1 MNAGIRKKGI
11 EMSWNMRLLKNLASL
26 RLTVGLLLW
35 LAFLC
40 ILGTII
46 PQQPVPSA
54 AGAPFA
60 MHVIMLLSMRDVFH
74 SLWFLIPTAALCLN
88 ALACMYLW
96 RKAFGGS
103 SSMPKALLYE
113 VTIPGEGRQD
123 QIRADLTSFMKGTH
137 NRTTH
142 YQEGHREIVMG
153 EKGRPRKFAPFIV
166 HGSILL
172 ILIGAGLGYLGY
184 KGSLEV
190 PVGQAS
196 DTVMLSNGKIMHLP
210 FKVRCDG
217 FKMELYDNGMPKE
230 YRSEIAFLQG
240 DSVARHASVLVNHP
254 VSFSRV
260 LFSQGGYNQSLVAA
274 IKLST
279 PAGNGQ
285 INAAEGAV
293 IELHD
298 TGYKAHVVKV
308 VEDIMHMG
316 PGVQLVIETPKGE
329 QEVWIFK
336 QIEQIQAMHP
346 GIMEKMPQFNPS
358 RVRPYT
364 FSLGGVIGSYTTI
377 LGINYDPGVIF
388 VGLGSVL
395 FMAGICIAFMVVH
408 ERVWISLENVSPGL
422 TIRVAQR
429 SNGRPAAISGRIM
442 EHLSSLTGVKS

>member
-1 MNAGIRKKGI
+1 
-11 EMSWNMRLLKNLASL
+11 MSWNMRLLKNLASL

-46 PQQPVPSA
+46 PQQPFPSA

-60 MHVIMLLSMRDVFH
+60 MQAISLLSLRDVFH
-74 SLWFLIPTAALCLN
+74 SLWFLIPTAALCVN
-88 ALACMYLW
+88 AIACMYLW
-96 RKAFGGS
+96 RKAFSGS
-103 SSMPKALLYE
+103 SSMPTAGLYE
-113 VTIPGEGRQD
+113 VTISGEGAQD
-123 QIRADLTSFMKGTH
+123 QISADLAGLMKGTH
-137 NRTTH
+137 RTLR
-142 YQEGHREIVMG
+142 YQEGETLVIVA
-153 EKGRPRKFAPFIV
+153 EKGILRRFAPFMV
-166 HGSILL
+166 HGSILI
-172 ILIGAGLGYLGY
+172 ILLGAGMGFLGY

-196 DTVMLSNGKIMHLP
+196 NVVTLSNGEIMHLP
-210 FKVRCDG
+210 FQVRCDD

-230 YRSEIAFLQG
+230 YRSELSFLQG

-260 LFSQGGYNQSLVAA
+260 LFSQSGYNTNPTAA
-274 IKLST
+274 IRVSA
-279 PAGNGQ
+279 PAGNDQ
-285 INAAEGAV
+285 VNAAEGSV

-316 PGVQLVIETPKGE
+316 PGVQLVIETPNGE

-336 QIEQIQAMHP
+336 QFEQIQAMHP
-346 GIMEKMPQFNPS
+346 GIIEKMPQFNPS
-358 RVRPYT
+358 LVKPYT
-364 FSLGGVIGSYTTI
+364 FSLHGVTNSYTTV

-408 ERVWISLENVSPGL
+408 ERVWISLEKLPQGL
-422 TIRVAQR
+422 IIKVAQR
-429 SNGRPAAISGRIM
+429 SNQRPAAISPLLM
-442 EHLSSLTGVKS
+442 EHLDSLTGVKA

>member
-1 MNAGIRKKGI
+1 M
-11 EMSWNMRLLKNLASL
+11 KNLASL

-40 ILGTII
+40 ILGAII
-46 PQQPVPSA
+46 PQQPVSSA
-54 AGAPFA
+54 AGTPFA
-60 MHVIMLLSMRDVFH
+60 MHVIMLLSLRDVFH

-103 SSMPKALLYE
+103 SSMPKAGLYE
-113 VTIPGEGRQD
+113 VTILGEGAQD
-123 QIRADLTSFMKGTH
+123 QISADLTSIMKGTH
-137 NRTTH
+137 RTTL
-142 YQEGHREIVMG
+142 YQEGGRDIIMG
-153 EKGRPRKFAPFIV
+153 EKGRPRKFAPFMV

-172 ILIGAGLGYLGY
+172 ILLGAGLGFLGY

-196 DTVMLSNGKIMHLP
+196 DTVTLSNGSIMHLP
-210 FKVRCDG
+210 FHVRCDG

-230 YRSEIAFLQG
+230 YRSEISFLQG

-260 LFSQGGYNQSLVAA
+260 LFSQSGYNTNPVAT
-274 IKLST
+274 IKVST
-279 PAGNGQ
+279 PAGNDQ
-285 INAAEGAV
+285 INAAEGSL
-293 IELHD
+293 IKMKD
-298 TGYKAHVVKV
+298 TGYKVHVVKV
-308 VEDIMHMG
+308 VDDIMHMG
-316 PGVQLVIETPKGE
+316 PGVQLIIEKPGSE
-329 QEVWIFK
+329 EEVWIFK
-336 QIEQIQAMHP
+336 QFEQIQATHP
-346 GIMEKMPQFNPS
+346 GIIEKMPQFNPS

-364 FSLGGVIGSYTTI
+364 FSLKGVTHGYTTI

-408 ERVWISLENVSPGL
+408 ERVWISLEKAPPGL
-422 TIRVAQR
+422 KIKVAQR
-429 SNGRPAAISGRIM
+429 TNGRPAAISPSIM
-442 EHLSSLTGVKS
+442 EHLGSLTGVKS

>member
-1 MNAGIRKKGI
+1 MNAGIKKKDI
-11 EMSWNMRLLKNLASL
+11 EMSWNMRFLKNLASL

-40 ILGTII
+40 IIGTII
-46 PQQPVPSA
+46 PQQPFPST

-60 MHVIMLLSMRDVFH
+60 IQVVTLLSLRDVFH

-103 SSMPKALLYE
+103 SSMPKADLYE
-113 VTIPGEGRQD
+113 VTIPGEGAQD
-123 QIRADLTSFMKGTH
+123 RISADLVSFMKGTH
-137 NRTTH
+137 RTLRYH
-142 YQEGHREIVMG
+142 EGGREIIMG
-153 EKGRPRKFAPFIV
+153 EKGRPRKFAPFMV

-172 ILIGAGLGYLGY
+172 ILLGAGLGFLGY

-190 PVGQAS
+190 PVGQVS
-196 DTVMLSNGKIMHLP
+196 DTVTLSNGSVMHLP
-210 FKVRCDG
+210 FQVRCDD

-230 YRSEIAFLQG
+230 YRSEISFLQG
-240 DSVARHASVLVNHP
+240 DSVALHASLLVNHP
-254 VSFSRV
+254 VSFNRV
-260 LFSQGGYNQSLVAA
+260 LFSQSGYNTNPVAT
-274 IKLST
+274 IKVST
-279 PAGNGQ
+279 PAGNDQ

-329 QEVWIFK
+329 QEVWVFK

-346 GIMEKMPQFNPS
+346 GIIDKMPHFNPS
-358 RVRPYT
+358 LVKPYT
-364 FSLGGVIGSYTTI
+364 FSLKAVTGSYTTI
-377 LGINYDPGVIF
+377 LGINYDPGIVF
-388 VGLGSVL
+388 VGIGSVL
-395 FMAGICIAFMVVH
+395 FMAGIIIAFMVVH
-408 ERVWISLENVSPGL
+408 ERIWISLEKVPPGL
-422 TIRVAQR
+422 TIKVAQR
-429 SNGRPAAISGRIM
+429 SNGRPAAISPRIF
-442 EHLSSLTGVKS
+442 EHLGSLTGVKS

>member
-1 MNAGIRKKGI
+1 
-11 EMSWNMRLLKNLASL
+11 MSWNMRLLKNLASL

-46 PQQPVPSA
+46 PQQPFPSA

-60 MHVIMLLSMRDVFH
+60 MHAIALLSLRDVFH
-74 SLWFLIPTAALCLN
+74 SLWFLIPTAALCVN
-88 ALACMYLW
+88 AIACMYLW
-96 RKAFGGS
+96 RKAFSGS
-103 SSMPKALLYE
+103 SSMPTAGLYE
-113 VTIPGEGRQD
+113 VTISGEGAQD
-123 QIRADLTSFMKGTH
+123 QISADLAGLMKGTH
-137 NRTTH
+137 RTLR
-142 YQEGHREIVMG
+142 YQEGETLVIVA
-153 EKGRPRKFAPFIV
+153 EKGILRRFAPFMV
-166 HGSILL
+166 HGSILV
-172 ILIGAGLGYLGY
+172 ILLGAGMGFLGY

-196 DTVMLSNGKIMHLP
+196 NVVTLSNGEIMHLP
-210 FKVRCDG
+210 FQVRCDD

-230 YRSEIAFLQG
+230 YRSELSFLQG

-260 LFSQGGYNQSLVAA
+260 LFSQSGYNTNPTAA
-274 IKLST
+274 IRVSA
-279 PAGNGQ
+279 PAGNDQ
-285 INAAEGAV
+285 VNAAEGSV

-316 PGVQLVIETPKGE
+316 PGVQLVIETPNGE
-329 QEVWIFK
+329 QEVWVFK
-336 QIEQIQAMHP
+336 QFEQIQAMHP
-346 GIMEKMPQFNPS
+346 GIIEKMPQFNPS
-358 RVRPYT
+358 LVKPYT
-364 FSLGGVIGSYTTI
+364 FSLHGVTNSYTTV

-408 ERVWISLENVSPGL
+408 ERVWISLEKLPQGL
-422 TIRVAQR
+422 IIKVAQR
-429 SNGRPAAISGRIM
+429 SNQRPAAISPLLM
-442 EHLSSLTGVKS
+442 EHLDSLTGVKA

>member
-11 EMSWNMRLLKNLASL
+11 EMFWNMRLLKNLASL

-46 PQQPVPSA
+46 PQQPFPSA
-54 AGAPFA
+54 AGVPFA
-60 MHVIMLLSMRDVFH
+60 MHVIMLLSLRDVFH
-74 SLWFLIPTAALCLN
+74 SLWFLIPTTGLCLN
-88 ALACMYLW
+88 AIACMYLW

-103 SSMPKALLYE
+103 SFMPKAGLYE
-113 VTIPGEGRQD
+113 VTIPDEGRQD
-123 QIRADLTSFMKGTH
+123 QISEDITSFMNDTH
-137 NRTTH
+137 RTLR
-142 YQEGHREIVMG
+142 YYEGSREIIMG
-153 EKGRPRKFAPFIV
+153 EKGRARRFAPFIV
-166 HGSILL
+166 HGSILM
-172 ILIGAGLGYLGY
+172 ILLGAGLGFLGY

-190 PVGQAS
+190 PVGRTS
-196 DTVMLSNGKIMHLP
+196 DTVTLSNGSIMHLP
-210 FKVRCDG
+210 FQVRCDD

-230 YRSEIAFLQG
+230 YRSEISFLQRG
-240 DSVARHASVLVNHP
+240 SIARHASVLVNHP

-260 LFSQGGYNQSLVAA
+260 LFSQSGYNQNRMATITV
-274 IKLST
+274 ST
-279 PAGNGQ
+279 PAGNDQ

-316 PGVQLVIETPKGE
+316 PGVQLVVETPKGA
-329 QEVWIFK
+329 QEVWVFK

-346 GIMEKMPQFNPS
+346 GIIEKMPQFNPS
-358 RVRPYT
+358 LVKPYT
-364 FSLGGVIGSYTTI
+364 FSLMGVTGSYTTI
-377 LGINYDPGVIF
+377 LGINYDPGVVF

-408 ERVWISLENVSPGL
+408 ERVWISLEKAPPGL
-422 TIRVAQR
+422 TIKVAQR
-429 SNGRPAAISGRIM
+429 SNTRPAAISPRIL